1 MQKSSKLSKKKA
13 INSQH
18 STATSKMNEFKKIK
32 IKIILKMHFQ
42 DLNASK

>member
-1 MQKSSKLSKKKA
+1 MQKSSKLYKKKA

-32 IKIILKMHFQ
+32 IKIILK
-42 DLNASK
+42 NAFSRLKCQ